1 MEGDPDQIVFNQTH
15 QVINWTQVP
24 MQVEYYPNY
33 QDYNHSAIELYNNSN
48 KQLARQQNSTN
59 LYPIPEYADPNTKL
73 ARINAT
79 KLNNSLASKV
89 INIPG
94 KVITV
99 APKLV
104 IENLPGV
111 ANPVSQMFDQWFN
124 PDQVLNVI
132 YKEEAKKLKP
142 NSALVQL
149 NASSQP
155 LEYDIKDL
163 IMNSH
168 SRLNLNQGDKGS
180 YVHEKPMVTPE
191 QIEEFY
197 HKMKKIM
204 SKITKYESY
213 ILKLQ
218 AHARHGT
225 FPSEINKVKFPMFDR
240 LKGDERLRE
249 YYSELIRKTQSEML
263 NLLIKAAYNQLEV
276 LYKDLYYL
284 RDIAEEYAN
293 YIDWSEDDRNTN
305 TDVVK
310 ANSHSH
316 HHHHHHSHSQHRS
329 YSAKKSSGSKKKVKN
344 TVVSIYRIK

>member
-1 MEGDPDQIVFNQTH
+1 ME
-15 QVINWTQVP
+15 
-24 MQVEYYPNY
+24 VEYDPNY
-33 QDYNHSAIELYNNSN
+33 QDHNHSAIELYSNSN
-48 KQLARQQNSTN
+48 KHLARQPNSTN
-59 LYPIPEYADPNTKL
+59 LFPIPEYAEPNTKL

-142 NSALVQL
+142 NNALIQL
-149 NASSQP
+149 NARSQP
-155 LEYDIKDL
+155 VEYDIKDL

-168 SRLNLNQGDKGS
+168 SRLNLSEENKS
-180 YVHEKPMVTPE
+180 SCYEKPVVTPE

-240 LKGDERLRE
+240 LKGDERMRE
-249 YYSELIRKTQSEML
+249 YYGELIRKTQSEML

-284 RDIAEEYAN
+284 RDIAEEYAS
-293 YIDWSEDDRNTN
+293 YIDWSEDGRNTN
-305 TDVVK
+305 TAVVK
-310 ANSHSH
+310 ASSHSH
-316 HHHHHHSHSQHRS
+316 HHHHHSHRQHRA